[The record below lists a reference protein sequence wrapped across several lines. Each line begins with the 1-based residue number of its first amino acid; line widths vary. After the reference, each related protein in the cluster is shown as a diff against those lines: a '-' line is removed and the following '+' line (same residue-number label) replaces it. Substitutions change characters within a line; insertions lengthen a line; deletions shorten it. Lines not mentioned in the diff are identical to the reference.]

1 MRPEPH
7 YFFKSWEYK
16 KGFENYLTTWFAE
29 ASPSAIAVGERSSS
43 YLYGGREVANRIHAA
58 LPQVRLIFVLRNP
71 VDRAWANYRYTVLQ
85 GLEHLSFMEALEQ
98 ESSRKASA
106 EGMWSE
112 IQPHDYSGRSRYA
125 SQLRQYLEVFS
136 SRNILL
142 LKSESLSTKTD
153 VELNRVHEFLNVSA
167 PARGYLREP
176 DHHALGVKCPR
187 TQMQCRQHFGDR
199 FDAIIE
205 AIRREE
211 DFSALV
217 NSAVDKEWAETLEA
231 NLSRNRQD
239 LPLEAQGFL
248 RSALADDLE
257 ILAGLVP
264 FDVSDWQ

>member
-16 KGFENYLTTWFAE
+16 RGFENYLATWFAE
-29 ASPSAIAVGERSSS
+29 VPPSAIAVGERSSS
-43 YLYGGREVANRIHAA
+43 YLYGGAKVATRIQSA

-71 VDRAWANYRYTVLQ
+71 VHRAWANYRYTVLQ

-106 EGMWSE
+106 KGIWHE

-125 SQLRQYLEVFS
+125 SQIRQYLEVFS

-142 LKSESLSTKTD
+142 LKSESLSANAAM
-153 VELNRVHEFLNVSA
+153 ELDRVHEFLNVSA
-167 PARGYLREP
+167 PESGYTRQP
-176 DHHALGVKCPR
+176 DHHALGVKSPQ
-187 TQMQCRQHFGDR
+187 TQMQCRQYFGDR

-211 DFSALV
+211 DFASLVKSA
-217 NSAVDKEWAETLEA
+217 ADMEWAEILED
-231 NLSRNRQD
+231 NLSRHRQD
-239 LPLEAQGFL
+239 LPLEAQEFL

-257 ILAGLVP
+257 TLSGLVP
-264 FDVSDWQ
+264 FDVADWQ